1 MAEERPAEAARRRP
15 AIELEAGYNDAGWHY
30 ANIRI
35 DSPYL
40 AAGILGVVT
49 LGALYYRNPEGVET
63 VVSNAFR
70 GIVDSVLGVR
80 PGSVL
85 VDLRFDTKERFLAFM
100 DAFVTGIV
108 KQRLQEEFSKIG
120 VKGELEVTVTVYDNA
135 SRER

>member
-70 GIVDSVLGVR
+70 GIVWLNTTLFSAGFLSLIASLAEDQAGWFLQGLNS
-80 PGSVL
+80 PGHKH
-85 VDLRFDTKERFLAFM
+85 RF
-100 DAFVTGIV
+100 
-108 KQRLQEEFSKIG
+108 
-120 VKGELEVTVTVYDNA
+120 
-135 SRER
+135 